1 MLRQIEEGIKLPKTS
16 APKFDWPAD
25 VKILVEDLMTPLSPN
40 VENVKIQE
48 YSEIIRDGSR
58 NSKHTLL
65 GT

>member
-1 MLRQIEEGIKLPKTS
+1 MPKTS

-58 NSKHTLL
+58 NSKHPLL